1 MDKQKLAEFYKNNKT
16 VAIGVPFIIF
26 ILLLDLFVLR
36 PARIAKKQ
44 ENMPKTATAQPAA
57 SQAAAPVTGK
67 PQEVKPPA
75 PIKPVK
81 YPALSPDV
89 DTRFSGTITYPY
101 SRGRNVFLPIEDKRS
116 IEVVQV
122 EETAEVVQRPELS
135 YHGFFTVDNDRVA
148 ILKTADELLMT
159 RVGNILLRTPFKLM
173 SVAADHI
180 IIADTANDDRHFEV
194 VLSDRNQAE

>member
-26 ILLLDLFVLR
+26 ILVLDLFILR

-44 ENMPKTATAQPAA
+44 EKMPQTTMARPARPAA
-57 SQAAAPVTGK
+57 GKAATPTPGK
-67 PQEVKPPA
+67 PQQIKPPA
-75 PIKPVK
+75 PIKPVN
-81 YPALSPDV
+81 YPKISPAV

-101 SRGRNVFLPIEDKRS
+101 HGGRNVFLQSEEKPGIERKQS
-116 IEVVQV
+116 
-122 EETAEVVQRPELS
+122 EVVQRPELS

-159 RVGNILLRTPFKLM
+159 KVGNILLRTPFKLI

-180 IIADTANDDRHFEV
+180 VIADSANDNRHFEV
-194 VLSDRNQAE
+194 VLSEQKHQK